1 LATFSETL
9 EQSIIDTIEAGGM
22 TKDLA
27 LLTKQKDYLSTEGFI
42 DAVNARLQAQINIT
56 KK

>member
-1 LATFSETL
+1 LETFAVTL

-27 LLTKQKDYLSTEGFI
+27 LLTKQKDFLSTEGFI

-56 KK
+56 TK